1 MRAST
6 RVRVSAPTSAHPRT
20 TLETV
25 ITLTLRSCAMSFRR
39 TGVVGAL
46 DMSIRAPVRAGRC
59 SASLQKR
66 EYTKLRRV
74 AQTTDEHALIRPGL
88 RLSLM
93 ETSMRAGYIGMTV
106 RTRTL

>member
-6 RVRVSAPTSAHPRT
+6 RLRVSAPTSAHPRT
-20 TLETV
+20 TLDTV

-66 EYTKLRRV
+66 EYTKLRRGAAEQRGGARGGARRAV
-74 AQTTDEHALIRPGL
+74 SLIENFWGGRG
-88 RLSLM
+88 
-93 ETSMRAGYIGMTV
+93 AGDNKD
-106 RTRTL
+106 

>member
-25 ITLTLRSCAMSFRR
+25 ITLTLSSCAISLRR

-46 DMSIRAPVRAGRC
+46 DMSIRAPDRAGRC

-66 EYTKLRRV
+66 EYTNLRRG
-74 AQTTDEHALIRPGL
+74 PGDGGQDPAARSTR
-88 RLSLM
+88 RL
-93 ETSMRAGYIGMTV
+93 AGLSILAGGG
-106 RTRTL
+106 